1 MAVQFVVYRDNEY
14 IKAGHVS
21 SVFGNNEGYY
31 IDRTLGI
38 PPVIHDPAIIKYT
51 DAILSEH
58 QNGEHA
64 LADMRRRQRAG
75 IHNKKKSRRRK
86 SKRKRRKRRKSRR
99 RTRRI
104 RITKKK
110 IMQGGNPI

>member
-1 MAVQFVVYRDNEY
+1 MADQFVVYRDNEY

-75 IHNKKKSRRRK
+75 IHNKKKTKRRKTRK
-86 SKRKRRKRRKSRR
+86 SKRRKTRRRKSRR
-99 RTRRI
+99 RKPRR
-104 RITKKK
+104 
-110 IMQGGNPI
+110 N